1 MTKKYTVI
9 TGASSGIGRSA
20 AIKFA
25 ELGKNLIL
33 VARNEAILSELKKDL
48 EENFDVSVI
57 VKKVDL
63 TQEQEVKDFYASLAD
78 YQIETFVNN
87 AGFGKKTTV
96 DQMDLEDISEMIDLN
111 IKALVYLSTK
121 FVAQYKDV
129 VGTTLMNVGS
139 LAGYSIFN
147 ESVAYSASKFF
158 VCAFTEGLA
167 KELEVN
173 NHPLKVKI
181 LAPGPV
187 ETNFEAVAKNVPKV
201 NYQETFPKYHTA
213 DQMADYLIELINS
226 DKVLGKVNR
235 DEMTFSLVDGIFEK
249 IGFDT
254 SR

>member
-1 MTKKYTVI
+1 MIKKYTVI

-25 ELGKNLIL
+25 EEGKNLIL
-33 VARNEAILSELKKDL
+33 AARNEAALKELKKEL
-48 EENFDVSVI
+48 ESKCQSSII
-57 VKKVDL
+57 VKSVDL
-63 TQEQEVKDFYASLAD
+63 SKEQEVKEFWASLGD

-96 DQMDLEDISEMIDLN
+96 EQMDLEDISEMIDLN

-121 FVAQYKDV
+121 FVAQYRDV
-129 VGTTLMNVGS
+129 AGTTLVNVGS

-147 ESVAYSASKFF
+147 ESVVYSASKFF
-158 VCAFTEGLA
+158 VSAFTEGLA

-173 NHPLKVKI
+173 KHLLKVKI

-187 ETNFEAVAKNVPKV
+187 ETNFEAVAKNVSTV
-201 NYQETFPKYHTA
+201 NYQETFPQYHTA
-213 DQMADYLIELINS
+213 DQMADFLLELVNS

-249 IGFDT
+249 IGFE
-254 SR
+254 SSK